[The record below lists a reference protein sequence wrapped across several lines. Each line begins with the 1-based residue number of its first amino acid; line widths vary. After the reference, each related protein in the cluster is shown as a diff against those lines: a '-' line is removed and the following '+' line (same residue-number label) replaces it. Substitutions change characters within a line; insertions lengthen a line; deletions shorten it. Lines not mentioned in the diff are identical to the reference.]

1 MTYNFDYQI
10 LKNGQPYGFTETAAV
25 YLSNYLYN
33 RVSSDKPLLEARIAG
48 DLLTSPDA
56 LELDSDERTY
66 FLNIILALG
75 VDNYTKNKLA
85 FPLVQDVVD
94 GVPVMV
100 TRWQLRAQLAIQGLE
115 ANVTAAINALP
126 SSTPE
131 ETDFKIKAQYAWEA
145 ANNILRLSPT
155 VEMIQA
161 VLGLTNLEVDEI
173 FIEAYKISI

>member
-1 MTYNFDYQI
+1 MTYNFNFNIEKDGSPYLTSDKAAKYISDI
-10 LKNGQPYGFTETAAV
+10 LYT
-25 YLSNYLYN
+25 
-33 RVSSDKPLLEARIAG
+33 RVSSDKPLLESRVAEELAS
-48 DLLTSPDA
+48 TSETT
-56 LELDSDERTY
+56 LSEDERVY
-66 FLNIILALG
+66 ILNILLSLPI
-75 VDNYTKNKLA
+75 DNYAKGKLVH
-85 FPLVQDVVD
+85 PLVQDVVD

-115 ANVTAAINALP
+115 QNVTDAINALP